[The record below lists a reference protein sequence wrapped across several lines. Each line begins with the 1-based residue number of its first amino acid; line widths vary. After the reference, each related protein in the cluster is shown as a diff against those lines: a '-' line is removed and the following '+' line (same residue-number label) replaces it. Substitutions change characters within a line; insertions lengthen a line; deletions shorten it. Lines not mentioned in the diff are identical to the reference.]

1 MSPLAKR
8 MGGER
13 LVAGSMLHRAQ
24 SASSKRKESA
34 ILIRRRDLICGVGS
48 IRRIDAFTGA

>member
-13 LVAGSMLHRAQ
+13 LVAGSMLQRAQ
-24 SASSKRKESA
+24 SASSKGKESA